1 MEVPD
6 LAADSFIR
14 YLNAKKSVDDRS
26 LNLGVYQKLTAAL
39 AAGNPA
45 APLKIVEIGCGI
57 GTLIERLWDWDLV
70 SKAAYTA
77 IDRES
82 ALIAEARVRLKEF
95 ARCRHLAFSE
105 VGEAIRV
112 AGGGRDWLI
121 TLRAID
127 FLDFC
132 QGQAGKPGWD
142 LLLAHAFLD
151 LVDLDTGLPRLFSL
165 LRPGGWYYFTLNF
178 DGETILH
185 PPLDPEF
192 EDQVVKLYH
201 QSMDERQK
209 GGGGHSQTGR
219 RLLGAL
225 YQNGRE
231 VMAAGS
237 SDWVVW
243 PTPESSYP
251 ADEKYFLHYVLET
264 INRAV
269 VSHPD
274 LDKGKFQFWLTRRR
288 AQIEAGELIFLA
300 HQLDL
305 CGRL

>member
-39 AAGNPA
+39 AAGNQA

-57 GTLIERLWDWDLV
+57 GTLIERLWDWGLV
-70 SKAAYTA
+70 SKAAFTA
-77 IDRES
+77 IDRDQG
-82 ALIAEARVRLKEF
+82 LIVEARVRLKAF

-105 VGEAIRV
+105 AGEALRM

-121 TLRAID
+121 TLKAID

-132 QGQAGKPGWD
+132 QGQAGKSGWD

-151 LVDLDTGLPRLFSL
+151 LVDLDMGLPRLFSL

-185 PPLDPEF
+185 PPVDPEF

-209 GGGGHSQTGR
+209 GSGGHSQTGR
-219 RLLGAL
+219 RLLGVL

>member
-57 GTLIERLWDWDLV
+57 GTLIERLWDWGLV

-82 ALIAEARVRLKEF
+82 ALIVEARVRLKEF

-178 DGETILH
+178 DGATILH

-225 YQNGRE
+225 YQHGRE

-269 VSHPD
+269 ASHPD